1 MKELIIVMFL
11 SLILIGTLG
20 FYNIENMSLLDSFYL
35 TVASVTTVGYG
46 DVVPVTPIG
55 KIFASGLIIGGILV
69 FAVVIAHVGGLFLTS
84 KIEEVLGFVRKKQRM
99 KNHVVLCGAGRVGK
113 VIIDEL
119 KKAKKGFVVVER
131 DTERVKELTQEKIPA
146 IYGDVLNEQVLKDA
160 GIKNAKVLIS
170 ALDKDADAVFLVV
183 TAKSLNPNI
192 KVIVQVNEQ
201 KNIDKMY
208 KVGANEVVCPQ
219 VAGARMLAHAA
230 IGK

>member
-1 MKELIIVMFL
+1 MKEIIVAMFL
-11 SLILIGTLG
+11 FLLLIGTFG
-20 FYNIENMSLLDSFYL
+20 FHSIEGMSLLDSFYL
-35 TVASVTTVGYG
+35 TVASITTVGYG
-46 DVVPVTPIG
+46 DVVPITPIG
-55 KIFASGLIIGGILV
+55 KLFASGLIIGGILI
-69 FAVVIAHVGGLFLTS
+69 FAVVIAHVGGMFLTS
-84 KIEEVLGFVRKKQRM
+84 KIEEVLGFVRKKQKM
-99 KNHVVLCGAGRVGK
+99 KKHVILCGAGRVGK

-119 KKAKKGFVVVER
+119 KKAKKGFVVIEK
-131 DTERVKELTQEKIPA
+131 DTERIKELTQEKIPA

-219 VAGARMLAHAA
+219 VAGAKMLAHAA

>member
-1 MKELIIVMFL
+1 MKELIVVMFL

-20 FYNIENMSLLDSFYL
+20 FYNIENMPLLDSFYL
-35 TVASVTTVGYG
+35 TVASITTVGYG
-46 DVVPVTPIG
+46 DVVPVTPVG
-55 KIFASGLIIGGILV
+55 KIFASGLIVGGILV
-69 FAVVIAHVGGLFLTS
+69 FAVVIAHVGGVFLTS
-84 KIEEVLGFVRKKQRM
+84 KIEEVLGFVRKKQKM
-99 KNHVVLCGAGRVGK
+99 KNHVVLCGAGNVGK

-170 ALDKDADAVFLVV
+170 ALDKDADAVFLTV